1 MDFYSLWGIIR
12 RQGIQFWMNFFQ
24 ELIEDGFHDGAY
36 LDQEI
41 PHFCFLRLVQVLLW
55 NIENSNQL
63 PQQLKHTR
71 TKFYIYVIPEYRV
84 PCLDIYKYPLPDTCT
99 RWGVVS
105 DACIPKYQSLHFST
119 LTTDYLLL
127 YSIPLD

>member
-1 MDFYSLWGIIR
+1 MI
-12 RQGIQFWMNFFQ
+12 FFQ
-24 ELIEDGFHDGAY
+24 ELIKDGFHDGAY

-41 PHFCFLRLVQVLLW
+41 PHFCFLRLVQVTFQFTLLW

-84 PCLDIYKYPLPDTCT
+84 RWLDIYKYPLPDT
-99 RWGVVS
+99 VI
-105 DACIPKYQSLHFST
+105 CIKH
-119 LTTDYLLL
+119 LLDDL
-127 YSIPLD
+127 L